1 MSYVAWLSAEELHYN
16 SKNWLSKLR
25 FAKDE
30 QRFLDNLIKDYT
42 LDLID
47 STIFSKVKPIITSL
61 GKIEE
66 EFQPLLKRVNLHE
79 RQLQIMVDDVD
90 QFKMEEAYVQTH
102 MDLTVEVNSYFEKYQ
117 AIKAKVFDMIG
128 SIIKKR
134 KRKKLLNP

>member
-1 MSYVAWLSAEELHYN
+1 MAQCRRASLQLKELVVEIT
-16 SKNWLSKLR
+16 
-25 FAKDE
+25 FC
-30 QRFLDNLIKDYT
+30 QRRTTVFRKDYT